1 MSTTLYYASDIH
13 GSDVL
18 WRKFVNAGKFY
29 EAQVL
34 VMGGDITGKGVV
46 PIVDTGHGFE
56 RRGGDGQG
64 AFSTT
69 PRCRRSRSGCA
80 TSASTPTASPR
91 PTSRRST
98 PSDEAVDEVFSQ
110 VMRDSLARWMALAEE
125 RLAGTGIS
133 LFVMIGN
140 DDDVSLRDVLAASP
154 AVIDPEDVVVDIG
167 EGFSMYSCGWANPTP
182 WNTPREMP
190 DDEFERHLEAHLE
203 GLGDPSRAIFNF
215 HAPPYGTALDQA
227 PQLDDTLKPVVSG
240 GTITMTSV
248 GSKAVRA
255 VIERHQPALTL
266 HGHIHESRGIARL
279 GRTICINT
287 GSEYAEGVLHGA
299 IVTIDKKKGVQQHVL
314 ASG

>member
-1 MSTTLYYASDIH
+1 MSMTLYYASDVH
-13 GSDVL
+13 GSEVL
-18 WRKFVNAGKFY
+18 WKKFVNAGKYY

-46 PIVDTGHGFE
+46 PIVDTGHGVRVE
-56 RRGGDGQG
+56 EITGRRLLDDDEVPAVEKRVRDIGFYPYRIAEDDL
-64 AFSTT
+64 A
-69 PRCRRSRSGCA
+69 A
-80 TSASTPTASPR
+80 VYA
-91 PTSRRST
+91 
-98 PSDEAVDEVFSQ
+98 SDEAVQQVFSR
-110 VMRDSLARWMALAEE
+110 VMRDTLASWLALAEE
-125 RLAGTGIS
+125 RLAGTGIR
-133 LFVMIGN
+133 LYVMIGN

-154 AVIDPEDVVVDIG
+154 PVIDPEDVVVDVG

-182 WNTPREMP
+182 WSTPREMP
-190 DDEFERHLEAHLE
+190 EDEFERHLEAHLE
-203 GLGDPSRAIFNF
+203 DLADPSRAIFNF

-240 GTITMTSV
+240 GTLTMTSV

-299 IVTIDKKKGVQQHVL
+299 IVVLDRKKGVRSHTM